1 MAGLCFGFD
10 SGLGPGLGLELG
22 LLGNKQVQVHGLMA
36 VPNCAQRWRTVY
48 QRLIGGVGFGF
59 GFGFL
64 GVHFGLAL
72 AAFGLD
78 VQLFVYQ
85 SKVVGNCVQH
95 LRTPPSPPID
105 LQYGSEYSGGFVG

>member
-1 MAGLCFGFD
+1 M
-10 SGLGPGLGLELG
+10 GPGLGLGLG
-22 LLGNKQVQVHGLMA
+22 LLGNKQVQVHGLTT
-36 VPNCAQRWRTVY
+36 VLNCGQRLRTVY
-48 QRLIGGVGFGF
+48 QRLVGGVGFGF

-85 SKVVGNCVQH
+85 SEVVGNCVQH
-95 LRTPPSPPID
+95 LHTALSPLID
-105 LQYGSEYSGGFVG
+105 LHYG